1 MACEWADIV
10 LTAAEAGL
18 PLLFIEA
25 DNCAEEAPIIAAK
38 FDKYMRHFH
47 RKVKGTDGQ
56 DKPMWR
62 TRWSAPAP
70 QWGDARTRRSCSPS
84 TRSASGPRG
93 RR

>member
-1 MACEWADIV
+1 MGCEWADIV

-38 FDKYMRHFH
+38 FD
-47 RKVKGTDGQ
+47 
-56 DKPMWR
+56 
-62 TRWSAPAP
+62 
-70 QWGDARTRRSCSPS
+70 TRRSCSPS